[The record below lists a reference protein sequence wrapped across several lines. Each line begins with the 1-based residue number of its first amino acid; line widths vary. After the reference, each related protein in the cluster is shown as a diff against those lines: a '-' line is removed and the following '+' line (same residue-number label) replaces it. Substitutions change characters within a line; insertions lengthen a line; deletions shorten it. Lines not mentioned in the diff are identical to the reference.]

1 MNIQDKNIAYICS
14 FEAPYGGNFI
24 RMLLAI
30 SKSLRD
36 DYNCNVFFVFP
47 TQAVKAWINE
57 IENEYTVG
65 YVHGYGKKCVC
76 EIQNYLETWDI
87 DIVHTHFDNF
97 DIPVA
102 KAVNK
107 IPRKVCMVW
116 HLHDYLSLDKSGMSI
131 PFIRKVGTHLR
142 FWRQY
147 GYYGKNAFFIGVSA
161 EVTTLVEHYRRSF
174 FTIPKPYS
182 DKDLLASK
190 YDRAAV
196 VINGI
201 DLNRIDDGCNYQ
213 FPLGKVVFLS
223 FGGESYSKGI
233 PCIFDAAEILERN
246 KYDFEI
252 HITRG
257 YSTELL
263 LKSKYG
269 KQIPSWLRLVEQTD
283 DVKELYKNCSCYISA
298 SLKETMSMAIAES
311 SIYGLPV
318 IQSDIP
324 GTMWNAH
331 NPSVFL
337 FHVNDSSDLASQMM
351 KIIDMDKIKLK
362 RLCEQTSV
370 NNRKELSMQRWCER
384 IISIYQSL

>member
-1 MNIQDKNIAYICS
+1 M
-14 FEAPYGGNFI
+14 
-24 RMLLAI
+24 
-30 SKSLRD
+30 
-36 DYNCNVFFVFP
+36 
-47 TQAVKAWINE
+47 
-57 IENEYTVG
+57 
-65 YVHGYGKKCVC
+65 
-76 EIQNYLETWDI
+76 
-87 DIVHTHFDNF
+87 
-97 DIPVA
+97 
-102 KAVNK
+102 
-107 IPRKVCMVW
+107 
-116 HLHDYLSLDKSGMSI
+116 
-131 PFIRKVGTHLR
+131 
-142 FWRQY
+142 
-147 GYYGKNAFFIGVSA
+147 
-161 EVTTLVEHYRRSF
+161 
-174 FTIPKPYS
+174 
-182 DKDLLASK
+182 ASK

-201 DLNRIDDGCNYQ
+201 DLNRFDDGCNYQ

-269 KQIPSWLRLVEQTD
+269 KQIPSWLRVVEQTD